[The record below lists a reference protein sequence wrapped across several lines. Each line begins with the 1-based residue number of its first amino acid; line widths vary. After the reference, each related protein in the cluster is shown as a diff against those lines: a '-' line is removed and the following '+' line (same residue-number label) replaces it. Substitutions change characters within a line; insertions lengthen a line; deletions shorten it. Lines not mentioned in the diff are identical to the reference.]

1 MLVLSFAV
9 HVRIIDHL
17 THAGRPS
24 FGELHS
30 THYPHFIANLPL
42 PVAYAAGSPYQLLG
56 IFALVV
62 AQTLC
67 LYLIYC
73 TFNDQRPPASAKVSL
88 AVSII
93 AMIFVSLQAK
103 FTSADIYAYIGYAK
117 LGLSAYAPPYR
128 PFAGDFAIINA
139 QWGNPIIP
147 CVYGPLWVVVSK
159 LAVMWTTTLGQ
170 AILALRLLNLVT
182 LGLLISCVAS
192 IRKDY
197 AVMVL
202 FAINP
207 AIYYS
212 FVIMGH
218 NDLFAVLLVVAAMAV
233 IARRP
238 VLGVA
243 LAAGSGLV
251 KISFLF
257 VSALVFA
264 YDQALKKRLLLFG
277 LAVGCC
283 LLVSWLFG
291 GKNYFLDIVQQAHS
305 DTDHEVYPLGI
316 ALLQLM
322 VVFEVVAVI
331 VAVGFGRFFRSAAW
345 NFCTL
350 PVRVS
355 STYLAWSLPYAI
367 KAKSYTATFLI
378 LWTLVLSTVG
388 STVYGSPWRV
398 REIAMLCIV
407 LYVAFDVLSVLK
419 GKYAPDLVTS
429 DLAPAPGAR
438 A

>member
-1 MLVLSFAV
+1 MLVLLFAV
-9 HVRIIDHL
+9 HMHIIDLL
-17 THAGRPS
+17 TRAGKPT
-24 FGELHS
+24 FQVLHS
-30 THYPHFIANLPL
+30 THYPHYISNLPL
-42 PVAYAAGSPYQLLG
+42 PVADAAASPNQLLG
-56 IFALVV
+56 IFALVI

-67 LYLIYC
+67 LYLIYR
-73 TFNDQRPPASAKVSL
+73 TFTAQSSDASAKVSL
-88 AVSII
+88 AVSIV
-93 AMIFVSLQAK
+93 AMIFVSLQVK

-117 LGLSAYAPPYR
+117 LGLSAYAPPTR
-128 PFAGDFAIINA
+128 LFAGDFSIINA
-139 QWGNPIIP
+139 QWGNPMLP
-147 CVYGPLWVVVSK
+147 CVYGPLWVGVSK
-159 LAVMWTTTLGQ
+159 LAVMWSSTLSQ

-182 LGLLISCVAS
+182 LGLLILCVAN

-197 AVMVL
+197 GVLAL

-238 VLGVA
+238 VLGAA
-243 LAAGSGLV
+243 LAAASGLV

-257 VSALVFA
+257 ISALVFV
-264 YDQALKKRLLLFG
+264 YDQALKKRLLFFG
-277 LAVGCC
+277 LAVVGC
-283 LLVSWLFG
+283 LLVSWWFG
-291 GKNYFLDIVQQAHS
+291 GKSYFLDVVRQAHS

-322 VVFEVVAVI
+322 VAVEIVAVI

-345 NFCTL
+345 SFCAL
-350 PVRVS
+350 PVRIS

-367 KAKSYTATFLI
+367 RAKSYTATFLI

-398 REIAMLCIV
+398 RELAMLCIV
-407 LYVAFDVLSVLK
+407 LYVAFDVISVLR
-419 GKYAPDLVTS
+419 GKYAPDVVTNDS
-429 DLAPAPGAR
+429 GPSGH
-438 A
+438 